1 MRKLIKLD
9 KIYDI
14 KFDSKIHSFLSP
26 EHIYIPIETGF
37 DLLKKQNSKVLM
49 GEAILETNLKK
60 LKVVYLEKLLV
71 QVNLYVME

>member
-37 DLLKKQNSKVLM
+37 DLLKKQYWNAKFSKL
-49 GEAILETNLKK
+49 
-60 LKVVYLEKLLV
+60 VYDNYLSK
-71 QVNLYVME
+71 

>member
-37 DLLKKQNSKVLM
+37 DLLKKQR
-49 GEAILETNLKK
+49 K
-60 LKVVYLEKLLV
+60 LQSNIRIVS
-71 QVNLYVME
+71 